1 MDPRLQK
8 TRQMFFE
15 LALYVRGLDYLMF
28 LCAIL
33 DLTGNARKDLRVR
46 IYAFEIFVIDL
57 EVVLLQ

>member
-1 MDPRLQK
+1 
-8 TRQMFFE
+8 MFFE